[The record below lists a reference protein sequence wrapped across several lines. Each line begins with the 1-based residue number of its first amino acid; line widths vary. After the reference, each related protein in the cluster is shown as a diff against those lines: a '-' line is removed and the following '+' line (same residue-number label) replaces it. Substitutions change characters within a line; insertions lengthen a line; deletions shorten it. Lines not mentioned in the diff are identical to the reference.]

1 VPVTVGMV
9 DGTLLLDPSEEE
21 EGALQGSLMCVFAL
35 PSRSLCYMRQVR
47 LLWCHPAASCAN
59 FLRRYRLQRGGGAN
73 WSAMQVEAAV
83 TFCLSSAD
91 ALHSEVLA
99 QLARK

>member
-21 EGALQGSLMCVFAL
+21 EGALQGALTCVFAL

-47 LLWCHPAASCAN
+47 L
-59 FLRRYRLQRGGGAN
+59 
-73 WSAMQVEAAV
+73 
-83 TFCLSSAD
+83 
-91 ALHSEVLA
+91 
-99 QLARK
+99 

>member
-9 DGTLLLDPSEEE
+9 DSTLLLDPSEEE

-47 LLWCHPAASCAN
+47 S
-59 FLRRYRLQRGGGAN
+59 
-73 WSAMQVEAAV
+73 
-83 TFCLSSAD
+83 
-91 ALHSEVLA
+91 
-99 QLARK
+99 